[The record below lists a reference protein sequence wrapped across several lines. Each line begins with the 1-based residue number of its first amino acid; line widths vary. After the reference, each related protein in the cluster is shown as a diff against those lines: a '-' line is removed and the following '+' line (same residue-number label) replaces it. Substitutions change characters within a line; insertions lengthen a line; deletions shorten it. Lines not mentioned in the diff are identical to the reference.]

1 MTESKAVIINCK
13 DLFQSKNAVLRF
25 KKDLKNCDPKKIN
38 TLEDGNYLKAG
49 YFFDI
54 KTEQSQYTVNTI
66 TLEEHMKREQ
76 KKVLQ
81 KRLKN
86 ARHNRSGAIKQERES
101 LKRSIPK
108 KLFKSY
114 QNLMKNHMFANNIPN
129 PADIINNPDK
139 YKNQI
144 SQIMGTQGAL
154 SDNPQAHA
162 ALRNYFDTM
171 GNFMGIEPTQL
182 QQPKVTQDVNPIQ
195 PSQLEEVDTDDEDDE
210 VPTLVNQTN

>member
-1 MTESKAVIINCK
+1 MSESKSVIVNCK
-13 DLFQSKNAVLRF
+13 DYFQSKNAVERF
-25 KKDLKNCDPKKIN
+25 KRDLKNCDIKKIN
-38 TLEDGNYLKAG
+38 TLEDGNYLKTG

-54 KTEQSQYTVNTI
+54 KYENNNYNVNVI

-76 KKVLQ
+76 KKLLRKKLNNA
-81 KRLKN
+81 KRG
-86 ARHNRSGAIKQERES
+86 RSGAMKHEVES

-144 SQIMGTQGAL
+144 SQIMGTEGPL
-154 SDNPQAHA
+154 SDNPNAHK

-171 GNFMGIEPTQL
+171 GNFMGIEPTKY

-195 PSQLEEVDTDDEDDE
+195 PTQLEEVETDDED
-210 VPTLVNQTN
+210 N